1 MPFASVGASG
11 SGGGS
16 QPSKRAGGGKVPT
29 LGRVGKEPQVRIITA
44 DGALVWA
51 PRCVMATLRFL
62 FKRFVAQRLL
72 GLAVVVTLAFS
83 VGVLVAGPIYA
94 DAAREA
100 ILSSE
105 LAGAAP
111 TVRNARLQVF
121 GDQTFDWEAADQVI
135 TDRTASLPLERLV
148 RQGLG
153 TVRLGSPAGPSV
165 SILARDGIEQHLEI
179 RGDGPADDQIVLHVG
194 MTQLLGVRPGQRVNL
209 IGPGGERMTLTVSGT
224 YVSPDQAD
232 PYWFG
237 SQNPFPA
244 PDSTQPQPAVVSL
257 ETIVLATD
265 QLELTTQYS
274 WDAYLDLT
282 GVPFDQVSQV
292 PDQIGRTFTSLQ
304 GESGLGLSSIDLIS
318 GLDTLL
324 DIVRQRIADLAVPIL
339 LVVFQIGAVTLA
351 VLAGVGALALTRQ
364 GFELAVLH
372 SRGFR
377 RSVLLAAQAAQA
389 VFAAVVAFPLGLLLG
404 MALAA
409 LASTA
414 NGPDL
419 PGVIFPIRLNV
430 AGQQLGLVAALIGAV
445 ILLGLSVPYV
455 SRTILEERRAA
466 SREDRPLLARV
477 PVELFVLP
485 LGAFA
490 FLQLRTGTRPEA
502 GSGEIDPLILV
513 APTLLLF
520 GGSFLALRLLL
531 LVFRALDSRI
541 GRSRR
546 LSRYLAGRRVGR
558 SPGTGFAA
566 ALLLLLSMGLLV
578 VSTSYR
584 AIVLRNHEDAA
595 HAQVGADWRVDI
607 TPPDDILS
615 VIGRMPPLTTPV
627 VRTEPRL
634 ESGTFNLP
642 PTALGID
649 PATHAEAG
657 WWRDDFSETPLPEIL
672 RRLETPPFGMD
683 LPAASSTLTLEMA
696 SGPDVRNLQVT
707 VTGVDGDGIVH
718 TSPLQRIEPD
728 LATYELA
735 LDGSVRL
742 FSITIHRTSL
752 DSPDEVTFEIGSVD
766 VDGEAISLDG
776 WEPLTWRGS
785 AGSVEIEGTGARY
798 EMESGASDV
807 IGGLVPGSD
816 PLPVLVSPGVAS
828 PGGPIFPAT
837 LGGQELELDPVM
849 GAFQFPSMIPNAPFI
864 VLSGPALLERAAAVP
879 EAGLVLN
886 EVWAEGDRNPV
897 PLLRAEG
904 FIPGRAAR
912 TAPIEGFLAQLPQSL
927 ALGMNFVSAAGGAG
941 LVVVGVAAALYFAQR
956 RRDYEFAALRAMGAA
971 SGQIVRALALE
982 QVLLLGFAVL
992 AGLGLGYLLLRLM
1005 MPYVGPSLS
1014 VAYPPPVFLMDWVSL
1029 GIALAAILG
1038 ATAIALALSARA
1050 LLRASVTGVLRGE
1063 AE

>member
-1 MPFASVGASG
+1 
-11 SGGGS
+11 
-16 QPSKRAGGGKVPT
+16 
-29 LGRVGKEPQVRIITA
+29 
-44 DGALVWA
+44 
-51 PRCVMATLRFL
+51 MATLRFL
-62 FKRFVAQRLL
+62 LKRFAAQRLL

-105 LAGAAP
+105 LASAAP
-111 TVRNARLQVF
+111 TVKNARLQVF
-121 GDQTFDWEAADQVI
+121 GDDSFDWPAADQVI
-135 TDRTASLPLERLV
+135 TDRIDSLPVQSIV

-165 SILARDGIEQHLEI
+165 PLLAREQIEQHLEI
-179 RGDGPADDQIVLHVG
+179 RGEPPADGDVVLHVG
-194 MTQLLGVRPGQRVNL
+194 VAQLLGVRPGEQL
-209 IGPGGERMTLTVSGT
+209 AAIGPSGERIELTVTGT
-224 YVSPDQAD
+224 YVSPERDD

-237 SQNPFPA
+237 SQTPFPA
-244 PDSTQPQPAVVSL
+244 PDSTQPQPAVVDL
-257 ETIVLATD
+257 TTIVSATGD
-265 QLELTTQYS
+265 LELTTQYS
-274 WDAYLDLT
+274 WDAFLDLT
-282 GVPFDQVSQV
+282 GVPFEQVSGV
-292 PDQIGRTFTSLQ
+292 PDRVGRVFSSLQ
-304 GESGLGLSSIDLIS
+304 GETDLGLSSITLTS
-318 GLDTLL
+318 GLGTLL
-324 DIVRQRIADLAVPIL
+324 EIVRQRIADLAVPIL

-377 RSVLLAAQAAQA
+377 RGVLLAAQAAQA
-389 VFAAVVAFPLGLLLG
+389 VFAAVVAFPLGLVLG

-419 PGVIFPIRLNV
+419 PGVSFPIRLNV
-430 AGQQLGLVAALIGAV
+430 AGQQLGLVAAVIGAV
-445 ILLGLSVPYV
+445 ILIGLSIPYV

-485 LGAFA
+485 LGVFA
-490 FLQLRTGTRPEA
+490 FLQLRTGTGPEA

-531 LVFRALDSRI
+531 LVFRALDTRI
-541 GRSRR
+541 GRSRH

-607 TPPDDILS
+607 TPPADVLTAIHE
-615 VIGRMPPLTTPV
+615 MPPLMTPV

-634 ESGTFNLP
+634 EAGTFNLP
-642 PTALGID
+642 PIALGID
-649 PATHAEAG
+649 PAQHAAAG
-657 WWRDDFSETPLPEIL
+657 WWREDFSETPLPEIMQRL
-672 RRLETPPFGMD
+672 RTPPFGME
-683 LPAASSTLTLEMA
+683 LPTPTSTLTVEIDA
-696 SGPDVRNLQVT
+696 GPDVHNLQIAA
-707 VTGVDGDGIVH
+707 TGVGPDGVVH
-718 TSPLQRIEPD
+718 TSPLQPVTLGD
-728 LATYELA
+728 ATYELDLGGA
-735 LDGSVRL
+735 ERL
-742 FSITIHRTSL
+742 FSITISRTSL
-752 DSPDEVTFEIGSVD
+752 DSPDEATFEISAIEA
-766 VDGEAISLDG
+766 DGEPLSLAG
-776 WEPLTWRGS
+776 WQPLTWRGS
-785 AGSVEIEGTGARY
+785 AGTVEAEGTGVRY
-798 EMESGASDV
+798 EMASGASDV
-807 IGGLVPGSD
+807 IGGIVPSSD
-816 PLPVLVSPGVAS
+816 PLPVLVSPGIAS
-828 PGGPIFPAT
+828 AGGPLFQAT
-837 LGGQELELDPVM
+837 LGGQEFQLDPVV
-849 GAFQFPSMIPNAPFI
+849 GAIQFPSMIPNAPFI
-864 VLSGPALLERAAAVP
+864 VLSGPALLERSAAVP
-879 EAGLVLN
+879 EPGLVLN
-886 EVWAEGDRNPV
+886 EVWAEGERDPI
-897 PLLRAEG
+897 PLLRGDG
-904 FIPGRAAR
+904 FIPGRVAR

-941 LVVVGVAAALYFAQR
+941 LVIVGVAAALYFAQR
-956 RRDYEFAALRAMGAA
+956 RRDYEFAALRAMGAP
-971 SGQIVRALALE
+971 SGQIVRTLALE
-982 QVLLLGFAVL
+982 QVLLLGFAVV

-1014 VAYPPPVFLMDWVSL
+1014 VAYPPPVFLMDWTSL

-1038 ATAIALALSARA
+1038 ATALALALSARA

>member
-1 MPFASVGASG
+1 
-11 SGGGS
+11 
-16 QPSKRAGGGKVPT
+16 
-29 LGRVGKEPQVRIITA
+29 
-44 DGALVWA
+44 
-51 PRCVMATLRFL
+51 MATLRFL
-62 FKRFVAQRLL
+62 LKRFAAQRLL

-121 GDQTFDWEAADQVI
+121 GDDTFDWAAADAAI
-135 TDRTASLPLERLV
+135 TDRTDPLPLAEVV

-165 SILARDGIEQHLEI
+165 AILAREGIERHLEI
-179 RGDGPADDQIVLHVG
+179 RGEGPGEDEVVLHAGVA
-194 MTQLLGVRPGQRVNL
+194 QLVGVRSGDQMDV
-209 IGPGGERMTLTVSGT
+209 IGPTGERMQLTVTGT
-224 YVSPDQAD
+224 YDSPDRTD
-232 PYWFG
+232 PFWFG
-237 SQNPFPA
+237 SQNPFPD
-244 PDSTQPQPAVVSL
+244 PDSTQPQPAVVAL
-257 ETIVLATD
+257 DTIVRATEE
-265 QLELTTQYS
+265 LELTSQYS

-282 GVPFDQVSQV
+282 GVPFDRVSDV
-292 PDQIGRTFTSLQ
+292 PDRVGRVFTSLQ

-324 DIVRQRIADLAVPIL
+324 DIVRQRISDLAVPIL

-351 VLAGVGALALTRQ
+351 VLAGVGTLALTRQ
-364 GFELAVLH
+364 AFELAVLH

-377 RSVLLAAQAAQA
+377 RGVLLAAQAAQA

-404 MALAA
+404 MGLAA

-419 PGVIFPIRLNV
+419 PGVSFPIRLNV

-445 ILLGLSVPYV
+445 ILIGLSVPYV

-485 LGAFA
+485 LGVFA
-490 FLQLRTGTRPEA
+490 FLQLRTSTRPEA
-502 GSGEIDPLILV
+502 GSGELDPLILV

-531 LVFRALDSRI
+531 LVFRALDTRI

-584 AIVLRNHEDAA
+584 AIVLRNHQDAA
-595 HAQVGADWRVDI
+595 HAQVGADWRVDV
-607 TPPDDILS
+607 TPPDDALAAIR
-615 VIGRMPPLTTPV
+615 RMPSLTTPV

-642 PTALGID
+642 PVVLGLD
-649 PATHAEAG
+649 PATYASAG
-657 WWRDDFSETPLPEIL
+657 WWREDFSQTPLPDIL
-672 RRLETPPFGMD
+672 NRLEAPTFGLD
-683 LPAASSTLTLEMA
+683 LSAAASTLTLEMD
-696 SGPDVRNLQVT
+696 PRQDVRDLQVAA
-707 VTGVDGDGIVH
+707 TGVDAAGVVH
-718 TSPLQRIEPD
+718 TSTLHRVEPG
-728 LATYELA
+728 LTTYELA
-735 LDGSVRL
+735 LDGVVRL
-742 FSITIHRTSL
+742 LSITIHRTSL
-752 DSPDEVTFEIGSVD
+752 DAPDEVTFDMRSIEA
-766 VDGEAISLDG
+766 DGASLSLEG

-785 AGSVEIEGTGARY
+785 AGSVELEGAGVRY

-807 IGGLVPGSD
+807 IGGIVPGSR
-816 PLPVLVSPGVAS
+816 PLPALVSPGIAS
-828 PGGPIFPAT
+828 PGGPVFRAT
-837 LGGQELELDPVM
+837 LGGQGIELDPVV

-864 VLSGPALLERAAAVP
+864 VVSGPALLERAAAVP

-886 EVWAEGDRNPV
+886 EVWAEGDRDPV
-897 PLLRAEG
+897 PLLRDEG
-904 FIPGRAAR
+904 FFPGATAR

-971 SGQIVRALALE
+971 SGQIVRTLALE

-1014 VAYPPPVFLMDWVSL
+1014 VAYPPPVFLMDWTSL
-1029 GIALAAILG
+1029 GIALAAIL
-1038 ATAIALALSARA
+1038 ASTAIALALSARA

>member
-1 MPFASVGASG
+1 
-11 SGGGS
+11 
-16 QPSKRAGGGKVPT
+16 
-29 LGRVGKEPQVRIITA
+29 
-44 DGALVWA
+44 
-51 PRCVMATLRFL
+51 MATLRFL
-62 FKRFVAQRLL
+62 LKRFVAQRLL

-105 LAGAAP
+105 LAGAPP

-121 GDQTFDWEAADQVI
+121 GDQSFDWAAADEVI
-135 TDRTASLPLERLV
+135 TERTESLPLGRIV

-165 SILARDGIEQHLEI
+165 SILARETVEEHLEI
-179 RGDGPADDQIVLHVG
+179 RGDPPGEDGILLHAG
-194 MTQLLGVRPGQRVNL
+194 MARLLRLRP
-209 IGPGGERMTLTVSGT
+209 GERMDIIGPTGERMELVIAGT
-224 YVSPDQAD
+224 YVSPDRDD
-232 PYWFG
+232 PFWFG
-237 SQNPFPA
+237 SQNPFPD
-244 PDSTQPQPAVVSL
+244 PDSTQPQPAVVGL
-257 ETIVLATD
+257 DTLLGATRK
-265 QLELTTQYS
+265 LELTSQYS

-282 GVPFDQVSQV
+282 GLPFAQASSV
-292 PDQIGRTFTSLQ
+292 PDRLETVFISLQ
-304 GESGLGLSSIDLIS
+304 TEQGLGTLDLIS
-318 GLDTLL
+318 GLGTLL

-377 RSVLLAAQAAQA
+377 RGVLLAAQAIQA
-389 VFAAVVAFPLGLLLG
+389 VFAALVAFPLGLLLG
-404 MALAA
+404 MGLAA

-419 PGVIFPIRLNV
+419 PGVVFPIRLNTT
-430 AGQQLGLVAALIGAV
+430 GQLLGLVAAFVGGV

-455 SRTILEERRAA
+455 SRTVLEERRAA

-485 LGAFA
+485 LGVFA

-531 LVFRALDSRI
+531 LVFRGLDARI

-546 LSRYLAGRRVGR
+546 LPRYLAGRRIGR

-595 HAQVGADWRVDI
+595 HAQVGADWRLNV
-607 TPPDDILS
+607 TPPEDILS
-615 VIGRMPPLTTPV
+615 VVRDMPAMTTPV

-634 ESGTFNLP
+634 ESGSFQLP
-642 PTALGID
+642 PITLGLD
-649 PATHAEAG
+649 PSTYGEAG

-672 RRLETPPFGMD
+672 RRLDAPPFGMD
-683 LPAASSTLTLEMA
+683 LPAASSILTFELDSSREVRDLE
-696 SGPDVRNLQVT
+696 VT
-707 VTGVDGDGIVH
+707 ATGVDEAGVVR
-718 TSPLQRIEPD
+718 TASLQPIEPGV
-728 LATYELA
+728 ATYEMQIEGA
-735 LDGSVRL
+735 VRL
-742 FSITIHRTSL
+742 LSITIHRTSL
-752 DSPDEVTFEIGSVD
+752 EAPDEATFEFTAVAVD
-766 VDGEAISLDG
+766 DADVALDG

-785 AGSVEIEGTGARY
+785 AGSVEPVGSGVRF
-798 EMESGASDV
+798 EMDSGASDV
-807 IGGLVPGSD
+807 IGGIVPPSD
-816 PLPVLVSPGVAS
+816 PLPVLVSPGISSA
-828 PGGPIFPAT
+828 GGPVFRAT
-837 LGGQELELDPVM
+837 LGGQEIELDPV
-849 GAFQFPSMIPNAPFI
+849 ASAIQFPSMLPNQPFI
-864 VLSGPALLERAAAVP
+864 VTSGSALLERAAAVP
-879 EAGLVLN
+879 EPGLVLN
-886 EVWAEGDRNPV
+886 EVWAEGERNPV
-897 PLLRAEG
+897 PLLRQEG
-904 FIPGRAAR
+904 FFPGDVAR

-927 ALGMNFVSAAGGAG
+927 ALGMNFVAAAGGAG
-941 LVVVGVAAALYFAQR
+941 LVIVGVAAALYFPQR
-956 RRDYEFAALRAMGAA
+956 PRDYEFAALRAMGTAP
-971 SGQIVRALALE
+971 GQIVRTLALE
-982 QVLLLGFAVL
+982 QALLLGFAVV

-1029 GIALAAILG
+1029 GTALAAIVA
-1038 ATAIALALSARA
+1038 ATALALALSARA

>member
-1 MPFASVGASG
+1 
-11 SGGGS
+11 
-16 QPSKRAGGGKVPT
+16 
-29 LGRVGKEPQVRIITA
+29 
-44 DGALVWA
+44 
-51 PRCVMATLRFL
+51 MATLRFL
-62 FKRFVAQRLL
+62 LKRFVAQRLL

-121 GDQTFDWEAADQVI
+121 GDQTFDWAAADEVI
-135 TDRTASLPLERLV
+135 TDRTGSLPLERMV

-153 TVRLGSPAGPSV
+153 TVRLGTPAGPSV
-165 SILARDGIEQHLEI
+165 SILARDGIEQHLQI
-179 RGDGPADDQIVLHVG
+179 RGEGPAEDRVVLHVG
-194 MTQLLGVRPGQRVNL
+194 MAQLLGVRAGDPLNV
-209 IGPGGERMTLTVSGT
+209 IGPTGERMQLTLAGT
-224 YVSPDQAD
+224 YVTPDQAD
-232 PYWFG
+232 PFWFG

-244 PDSTQPQPAVVSL
+244 PDSTQPQPAVIDL
-257 ETIVLATD
+257 ETLVRATGE
-265 QLELTTQYS
+265 LGLTTQFS
-274 WDAYLDLT
+274 WDAYLDLA
-282 GVPFDQVSQV
+282 GVPFDRVSDV
-292 PDQIGRTFTSLQ
+292 PDQIGRAFTSLQ
-304 GESGLGLSSIDLIS
+304 AELGSLDLIS

-324 DIVRQRIADLAVPIL
+324 DLVRQRIADLAVPIL

-377 RSVLLAAQAAQA
+377 RGVLLAAQAAQA
-389 VFAAVVAFPLGLLLG
+389 VFAAIVAFPLGLLLG

-419 PGVIFPIRLNV
+419 PGVIFPIRLNA
-430 AGQQLGLVAALIGAV
+430 AGQQLGVVAAVIGSL

-595 HAQVGADWRVDI
+595 HAQVGADWRINV
-607 TPPDDILS
+607 TPPDEILS
-615 VIGRMPPLTTPV
+615 AMGRMPPLTTPV
-627 VRTEPRL
+627 VRTDPRL
-634 ESGTFNLP
+634 ETGTFTLP

-649 PATHAEAG
+649 PTLHAAAG

-683 LPAASSTLTLEMA
+683 LPSATSALTLEMD
-696 SGPDVRNLQVT
+696 SGRDVRNLQVAAT
-707 VTGVDGDGIVH
+707 ALDGDGVVH
-718 TSPLQRIEPD
+718 TSAPQPVQPG
-728 LATYELA
+728 LATYELP
-735 LDGSVRL
+735 LDGAMRL
-742 FSITIHRTSL
+742 LSITIHRASR
-752 DSPDEVTFEIGSVD
+752 DSPDEVTFEIRSVEA
-766 VDGEAISLDG
+766 DGEAFSLDG
-776 WEPLTWRGS
+776 WEALTWRGS
-785 AGSVEIEGTGARY
+785 SGSVEVEGAGARY
-798 EMESGASDV
+798 EMESGVSDV
-807 IGGLVPGSD
+807 IGGIVPGSD

-837 LGGQELELDPVM
+837 LGGQELELDPVV
-849 GAFQFPSMIPNAPFI
+849 GALQFPSMIPNAPFI

-879 EAGLVLN
+879 EPGLVIN
-886 EVWAEGDRNPV
+886 EVWAEGDRNPG

-904 FIPGRAAR
+904 FFLGSASR
-912 TAPIEGFLAQLPQSL
+912 TAPIEGYLAQLPQSL

-971 SGQIVRALALE
+971 SGQIVRTLALE
-982 QVLLLGFAVL
+982 QVLLLGFAVV

-1014 VAYPPPVFLMDWVSL
+1014 VAYPPPVFLMDWASL
-1029 GIALAAILG
+1029 GVALAAILG
-1038 ATAIALALSARA
+1038 STAVALALSARA

>member
-1 MPFASVGASG
+1 
-11 SGGGS
+11 
-16 QPSKRAGGGKVPT
+16 
-29 LGRVGKEPQVRIITA
+29 
-44 DGALVWA
+44 
-51 PRCVMATLRFL
+51 MATLRFL
-62 FKRFVAQRLL
+62 LKRFVAQRLL

-105 LAGAAP
+105 LTGAPP
-111 TVRNARLQVF
+111 TVRNARFQVF
-121 GDQTFDWEAADQVI
+121 GDESFDWAAADDVI
-135 TDRTASLPLERLV
+135 TDRTGALPLQRLV

-153 TVRLGSPAGPSV
+153 TVRLGSPAGPSAP
-165 SILARDGIEQHLEI
+165 ILAREGIEEHLEI
-179 RGDGPADDQIVLHVG
+179 RGEPPGEDGILLHAA
-194 MTQLLGVRPGQRVNL
+194 MAQLLRVRRGDRL
-209 IGPGGERMTLTVSGT
+209 DIIGPTGERLELVLAGT
-224 YVSPDQAD
+224 YVSPDRDD
-232 PYWFG
+232 PFWFG
-237 SQNPFPA
+237 SQNPFPD
-244 PDSTQPQPAVVSL
+244 PDSTQPQPA
-257 ETIVLATD
+257 IVGLDTMVRATRA
-265 QLELTTQYS
+265 LTLTTQYS
-274 WDAYLDLT
+274 WDAYLDLS
-282 GVPFDQVSQV
+282 GVPFEEASVI
-292 PDQIGRTFTSLQ
+292 PDRVERVFSSLQ
-304 GESGLGLSSIDLIS
+304 GEAGLGPSDLIS

-324 DIVRQRIADLAVPIL
+324 NIVRQRVADLAVPIL

-377 RSVLLAAQAAQA
+377 RSVLLTAQAVQA
-389 VFAAVVAFPLGLLLG
+389 VFAAIVAFPLGLLLG
-404 MALAA
+404 MGLAA

-419 PGVIFPIRLNV
+419 PGVIFPIRLNST
-430 AGQQLGLVAALIGAV
+430 GQLLGLVAAFVGGV

-541 GRSRR
+541 GRSTR
-546 LSRYLAGRRVGR
+546 LPRYLAGRRIGR

-578 VSTSYR
+578 VWTSYR

-595 HAQVGADWRVDI
+595 HAQVGADWRVNV
-607 TPPDDILS
+607 TPPEDILS
-615 VIGRMPPLTTPV
+615 VIRNMPELTTPV

-634 ESGTFNLP
+634 ESGTFQLP
-642 PTALGID
+642 PNALGID
-649 PATHAEAG
+649 LTTYAAAA
-657 WWRDDFSETPLPEIL
+657 WWREDFSEMPLTEIL
-672 RRLETPPFGMD
+672 RRLQAPAFGMD
-683 LPAASSTLTLEMA
+683 LPAESSTLTFEMD
-696 SGPDVRNLQVT
+696 SGEQVRDLQVT
-707 VTGVDGDGIVH
+707 ATAVDEAGVVH
-718 TSPLQRIEPD
+718 TAGLQPIEPGP
-728 LATYELA
+728 ATYEMSLEGA
-735 LDGSVRL
+735 ARVL
-742 FSITIHRTSL
+742 SITIHRTSL
-752 DSPDEVTFEIGSVD
+752 DAPDEVTFRISSIAA
-766 VDGEAISLDG
+766 DGELLSLEG

-785 AGSVEIEGTGARY
+785 AGSVEPEGSSLRY

-807 IGGLVPGSD
+807 IGGIVPGSD
-816 PLPVLVSPGVAS
+816 PLPVLVSPGIAA
-828 PGGPIFPAT
+828 PGGPVFPAS
-837 LGGQELELDPVM
+837 LGGQDMQLDPVA
-849 GAFQFPSMIPNAPFI
+849 GAVQFPSMLPNQPFI
-864 VLSGPALLERAAAVP
+864 VMSSSALLERAAAVP
-879 EAGLVLN
+879 EIGLVLN
-886 EVWAEGDRNPV
+886 EVWAEGERNPV
-897 PLLRAEG
+897 PLLRREG
-904 FIPGRAAR
+904 FVPGDAAR

-927 ALGMNFVSAAGGAG
+927 ALGMNFVAAAGGAG

-956 RRDYEFAALRAMGAA
+956 RRDYEFAALRAMGTA
-971 SGQIVRALALE
+971 SGQIVRTLALE
-982 QVLLLGFAVL
+982 QVLLLGFAVA

-1029 GIALAAILG
+1029 GIALAAIVA

-1050 LLRASVTGVLRGE
+1050 LLHASVTGVLRGE